1 MQSLV
6 NLWRFAMVY
15 LASAKVSMS
24 KANTSG
30 ADMFE
35 ADISEA
41 SMFGAA
47 GASWGAFGGRIAKK
61 KKVERGAVG
70 EVIAK
75 KETAAKKA
83 IERETA
89 GRELQ

>member
-1 MQSLV
+1 
-6 NLWRFAMVY
+6 MVY

-47 GASWGAFGGRIAKK
+47 GAS
-61 KKVERGAVG
+61 
-70 EVIAK
+70 
-75 KETAAKKA
+75 
-83 IERETA
+83 
-89 GRELQ
+89 